1 MPLKPAYQE
10 GGPAMFQGIASYSIT
25 SEAKQTSTVK
35 GSRCEWYARRNL
47 LMALTLLATASVQIL
62 AQSTPTI
69 VVQWNNAALQGVR
82 DSKLGPPMVAR
93 ALAIVHTCIF
103 DAWAAYDKKAVGTQ
117 LGGSLRR
124 PKSEQTTANKN
135 KAISFAA
142 YRAAV
147 DLFPTDKTTVF
158 DPMMAALGYNS
169 TDQSTD
175 VKTPSGIGNVACNA
189 VLTFRH
195 NDGSN
200 QLGNLTAGGVP
211 YADYTHYV
219 PVNPPTTVPVNPA
232 TVNDVNRW
240 QPLQYIDGSGNFVT
254 QSFVGAQWT
263 QVIPFSMTSADEFRS
278 FVSAFGPARFGS
290 ARFLQQARDLITL
303 SANLTD
309 RQKMIAE
316 YWANGPH
323 TELPPGHW
331 DLFAQF
337 VSNRDE
343 HNIEQDVKMFFA
355 MTNAIFD
362 AGIAAW
368 DAKRSFDS
376 VRPVTTIP
384 FLFQGQQIK
393 AWGGPYEGTVIEDG
407 SQWIPYQ
414 PSTFPTPPFPEY
426 ISGHSAFSAAGAEV
440 LSRFTH
446 SDYFGASVTFPAGS
460 STIEPGATPAQDV
473 TLFWRTFTDAANEAG
488 ISRRYGGIHF
498 ETGDLV
504 GRVTGRL
511 VAIQAWKK
519 AKSYINGTED
529 RSERGQQ

>member
-1 MPLKPAYQE
+1 
-10 GGPAMFQGIASYSIT
+10 
-25 SEAKQTSTVK
+25 V
-35 GSRCEWYARRNL
+35 
-47 LMALTLLATASVQIL
+47 
-62 AQSTPTI
+62 
-69 VVQWNNAALQGVR
+69 
-82 DSKLGPPMVAR
+82 
-93 ALAIVHTCIF
+93 
-103 DAWAAYDKKAVGTQ
+103 
-117 LGGSLRR
+117 
-124 PKSEQTTANKN
+124 
-135 KAISFAA
+135 
-142 YRAAV
+142 
-147 DLFPTDKTTVF
+147 
-158 DPMMAALGYNS
+158 NS
-169 TDQSTD
+169 
-175 VKTPSGIGNVACNA
+175 
-189 VLTFRH
+189 
-195 NDGSN
+195 
-200 QLGNLTAGGVP
+200 
-211 YADYTHYV
+211 
-219 PVNPPTTVPVNPA
+219 PTTVPVNPA

-240 QPLQYIDGSGNFVT
+240 QPLQYIDGLGNFVT

-290 ARFLQQARDLITL
+290 GRFLQQARDLITF

-337 VSNRDE
+337 VSNRDD
-343 HNIEQDVKMFFA
+343 HNVDQDVKMFFA
-355 MTNAIFD
+355 LTNAIFD

-368 DAKRSFDS
+368 DAKRAFDS
-376 VRPVTTIP
+376 VRPVTAVP

-393 AWGGPYEGTVIEDG
+393 AWGGPYEGTVTEDG

-440 LSRFTH
+440 LRRFTH

-473 TLFWRTFTDAANEAG
+473 TLFWETFTDAANEAG

-498 ETGDLV
+498 EAGDLV
-504 GRVTGRL
+504 GRATGRL
-511 VAIQAWKK
+511 VAIQAWEK

-529 RSERGQQ
+529 RREQGQQ

>member
-1 MPLKPAYQE
+1 
-10 GGPAMFQGIASYSIT
+10 MFLGIASYSIP
-25 SEAKQTSTVK
+25 SAAEKRSTIK
-35 GSRCEWYARRNL
+35 GSRCHWHALRTL
-47 LMALTLLATASVQIL
+47 LTALTLLATASVQVM
-62 AQSTPTI
+62 AQSSPTI

-103 DAWAAYDKKAVGTQ
+103 DAWTAYDNKAIGTQ

-124 PKSEQTTANKN
+124 PKSERTAVNQN

-147 DLFPTDKTTVF
+147 DLFPLDKTSVF
-158 DPMMAALGYNS
+158 DPLMAALGYDP

-195 NDGSN
+195 DDGSN
-200 QLGNLTAGGVP
+200 QLGNLTASGVP

-219 PVNPPTTVPVNPA
+219 SVNPPSTVPVNPA

-240 QPLQYIDGSGNFVT
+240 QPLQYMDGSGKFVT
-254 QSFVGAQWT
+254 QSFVGAQWS
-263 QVIPFSMTSADEFRS
+263 QVIPFSMTSPDEFRS
-278 FVSAFGPARFGS
+278 FIAAFGPARFGS
-290 ARFLQQARDLITL
+290 ARFLHQAHDLITL

-337 VSNRDE
+337 VSNRDK
-343 HNIEQDVKMFFA
+343 HNVDQDVKMFFA
-355 MTNAIFD
+355 MTNVIFD

-368 DAKRSFDS
+368 DAKRAFDS
-376 VRPVTTIP
+376 VRPATAIP

-393 AWGGPYEGTVIEDG
+393 AWGGPYRGTVIEDG

-440 LSRFTH
+440 LRRFTH
-446 SDYFGASVTFPAGS
+446 SDHFGASVTFPAGS
-460 STIEPGATPAQDV
+460 SMIEPGATPTQDV
-473 TLFWRTFTDAANEAG
+473 TLYWDTFSDAANEAG
-488 ISRRYGGIHF
+488 LSRRYGGIHF

-504 GRVTGRL
+504 GRATGRL
-511 VAIQAWKK
+511 VAAQAWKK
-519 AKSYINGTED
+519 AKTYIHGTED
-529 RSERGQQ
+529 RREQGQQ